1 MIEITLRAAEPGD
14 AEAVARLATQL
25 GYPTTREQAEVR
37 LRHVPED
44 PARLTL
50 VAVREAQVAGWIDV
64 AARRTL
70 DSEPYA
76 EIVGLV
82 VDEQQRGARIGE
94 RLVAAASEW
103 ARQRGLAEVRVRS
116 NVVRLRAHRFYE
128 RLGFATRKSQKVF
141 AKPLR

>member
-1 MIEITLRAAEPGD
+1 MFP
-14 AEAVARLATQL
+14 
-25 GYPTTREQAEVR
+25 
-37 LRHVPED
+37 D
-44 PARLTL
+44 PARLAL
-50 VAVREAQVAGWIDV
+50 VALRETEVTGWVDV

-82 VDEQQRGARIGE
+82 VDEQYRGAHRE
-94 RLVAAASEW
+94 QLVAAGVEW
-103 ARQRGLAEVRVRS
+103 ARERGIAEVRVRS

-141 AKPLR
+141 VKALR

>member
-1 MIEITLRAAEPGD
+1 MIEIILRAAGPGD

-25 GYPTTREQAEVR
+25 GYPTSREQAEER

-50 VAVREAQVAGWIDV
+50 VALREAEVAGWMDV
-64 AARRTL
+64 AARHTL

-94 RLVAAASEW
+94 QLVAAGVEW
-103 ARQRGLAEVRVRS
+103 ARQRGVAELRVRS

-141 AKPLR
+141 AKAIG